1 LPRSLLEEKMLIRKT
16 GGNGRENEVG
26 ITEVET
32 RAVGVD
38 IFSLEKASEKDA
50 TCVYT
55 IERI

>member
-1 LPRSLLEEKMLIRKT
+1 MLIRKT